1 MVEKA
6 KCVCRHLCEDIEAR
20 RRTWPFLFVE
30 SYVSLKWPN
39 ETDTYVFAHI
49 GLNIPVLVRSPKSS
63 RAKSGQYLGG
73 RPPGNTGW

>member
-1 MVEKA
+1 MHSTHVFHGNGNT
-6 KCVCRHLCEDIEAR
+6 V
-20 RRTWPFLFVE
+20 WSFFLFVE
-30 SYVSLKWPN
+30 SYVLLKWPD

-49 GLNIPVLVRSPKSS
+49 GLTAPVLVRSPKLS